1 MQNIETLTTDDL
13 MRDLKM
19 SRSTLYRHVKEAR
32 AGRGGNFPLPIQMG
46 PKKSLRWDAET
57 VRKFLQNGNDTPPT
71 APMLKNSSAKSI
83 RVRHT
88 EAMNK
93 LEKKGIRLKR
103 QEG

>member
-32 AGRGGNFPLPIQMG
+32 AGRSNFPLPIQTG
-46 PKKSLRWDAET
+46 PKRNLRWNAAS
-57 VRKFLQNGNDTPPT
+57 VRNFLQNGNDTPPT
-71 APMLKNSSAKSI
+71 SPTLKIESAKSV

-88 EAMNK
+88 EAMKK
-93 LEKKGIRLKR
+93 LEQKGVRLKR